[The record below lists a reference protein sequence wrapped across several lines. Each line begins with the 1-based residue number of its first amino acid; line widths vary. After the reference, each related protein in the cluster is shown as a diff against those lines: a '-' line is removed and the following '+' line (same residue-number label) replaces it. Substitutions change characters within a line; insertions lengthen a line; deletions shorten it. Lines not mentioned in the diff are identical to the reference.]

1 MGRKTTSE
9 IRGLHRKT
17 LDKTQKSGFVLPV
30 KRLLARDCGDMAMLP
45 AVVVQNELHSG
56 SLQLYVE
63 VPDIAERFYAV
74 ILQR

>member
-1 MGRKTTSE
+1 M
-9 IRGLHRKT
+9 
-17 LDKTQKSGFVLPV
+17 PV